1 MVEEKVFL
9 LHAFLLG
16 VRVCFIYDWLRI
28 LRRAIPHG
36 DGTVAL
42 EDILFWIYC
51 GAEVFLL
58 MQRES
63 DGNMRWF
70 AMLGAFAGM
79 LLYRRLVS
87 PWFVKYLSRALRK
100 IIGWILRPLRFLKR
114 VIFRLVKRVKIRLT
128 YYLKML
134 KMTLKTR

>member
-63 DGNMRWF
+63 DGSMRWF

-79 LLYRRLVS
+79 LLYRRIIS

-100 IIGWILRPLRFLKR
+100 IIGWITPSAVFEAGAFQACEKGKNKVDVLSENA
-114 VIFRLVKRVKIRLT
+114 
-128 YYLKML
+128 
-134 KMTLKTR
+134 

>member
-28 LRRAIPHG
+28 
-36 DGTVAL
+36 
-42 EDILFWIYC
+42 YC

-63 DGNMRWF
+63 DGSMRWF

-114 VIFRLVKRVKIRLT
+114 VLFRLVKRVKIRLT